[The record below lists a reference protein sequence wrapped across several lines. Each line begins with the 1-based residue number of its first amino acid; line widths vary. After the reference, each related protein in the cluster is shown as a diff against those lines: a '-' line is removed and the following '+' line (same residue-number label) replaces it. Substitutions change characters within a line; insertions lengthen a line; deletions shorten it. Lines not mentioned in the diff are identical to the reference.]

1 MGEYRI
7 VRFESPESFKQLEWL
22 QTEIWGRSE
31 AIPYHVL
38 IAFQRMGGAVFTALD
53 ANGRPIG
60 MLCGYISIKDGEAYY
75 YLHLCGVVPDKRA
88 EGVATALK
96 MNLREYLLEQ
106 GIKVARWLLD
116 PLQVPEARLSIR
128 KLGAI
133 GRNYSSNFYGNMRDP
148 YNRGLES
155 DRLEVEWRLD
165 SKRVLDR
172 ISGVDQEPRIAD
184 LLEEGAESIITVVKE
199 GVLEKILNYKL
210 NFKSEKVLVEVPE
223 NIDYVKRAS
232 ISTAVEWR
240 EITRRVFKRGLA
252 QGYLVTDLIRERNER
267 GTKYYY
273 LLEKDVK
280 LD

>member
-1 MGEYRI
+1 MGEYR
-7 VRFESPESFKQLEWL
+7 VVKFDSPKSFKQLEWL

-38 IAFQRMGGAVFTALD
+38 IAFQKMGGAVFTALD
-53 ANGRPIG
+53 KSGRPIG
-60 MLCGYISIKDGEAYY
+60 MLCGYISVRDGEAYY

-88 EGVATALK
+88 EGVATTLK
-96 MNLREYLLEQ
+96 MNLRAYLLEQ
-106 GIKVARWLLD
+106 GVRIARWFLD
-116 PLQVPEARLSIR
+116 PLHVPEARLSLR

-133 GRNYSSNFYGNMRDP
+133 GRSYSSNFYGNMRDP

-172 ISGVDQEPRIAD
+172 INGVDREPD
-184 LLEEGAESIITVVKE
+184 LKELLERGAESVITVVKE
-199 GVLEKILNYKL
+199 GVLEKILNYRL
-210 NFKSEKVLVEVPE
+210 NFESEKVLVEVPE

-240 EITRRVFKRGLA
+240 EITRKIFEKSLA
-252 QGYLVTDLIRERNER
+252 QGYLVTDLIRERSER

-273 LLEKDVK
+273 LLEKDVQ

>member
-1 MGEYRI
+1 
-7 VRFESPESFKQLEWL
+7 
-22 QTEIWGRSE
+22 
-31 AIPYHVL
+31 
-38 IAFQRMGGAVFTALD
+38 
-53 ANGRPIG
+53 
-60 MLCGYISIKDGEAYY
+60 
-75 YLHLCGVVPDKRA
+75 
-88 EGVATALK
+88 
-96 MNLREYLLEQ
+96 LREYLLER

-116 PLQVPEARLSIR
+116 PLQVPEARLSLR
-128 KLGAI
+128 KLGAV
-133 GRNYSSNFYGNMRDP
+133 GRNYNSNFYGSMRDP

-165 SKRVLDR
+165 SKRVLNR
-172 ISGVDQEPRIAD
+172 ISGVDREPRITD

-199 GVLEKILNYKL
+199 GVLEKILNYRL

-240 EITRRVFKRGLA
+240 EITRKIFEKGLA
-252 QGYLVTDLIRERNER
+252 QGYLVTDLIKERNER

-273 LLEKDVK
+273 LLEKNVK

>member
-1 MGEYRI
+1 MGEYRV
-7 VRFESPESFKQLEWL
+7 VRFKSPESFKQLEWL

-38 IAFQRMGGAVFTALD
+38 IAFQKMGGAVFTALD
-53 ANGRPIG
+53 ESGRPIG
-60 MLCGYISIKDGEAYY
+60 MLCGYTSVRDGETYY

-88 EGVATALK
+88 EGIATALK

-116 PLQVPEARLSIR
+116 PLQVPEARLSLR
-128 KLGAI
+128 RLGAV
-133 GRNYSSNFYGNMRDP
+133 GRNYNSNFYGSMRDP

-172 ISGVDQEPRIAD
+172 ISGVDREPCIMD
-184 LLEEGAESIITVVKE
+184 LLEEGAESIITVVRE
-199 GVLEKILNYKL
+199 GVLEKILNYRL

-240 EITRRVFKRGLA
+240 EITRRIFEKGLA

-273 LLEKDVK
+273 LLEKNVK

>member
-1 MGEYRI
+1 
-7 VRFESPESFKQLEWL
+7 FKQLEWL

-60 MLCGYISIKDGEAYY
+60 MLCGYISVRGGETYY

-88 EGVATALK
+88 EGIATALK
-96 MNLREYLLEQ
+96 MNLREYLLER

-116 PLQVPEARLSIR
+116 PLQVPEARLSLR
-128 KLGAI
+128 KLGAV

-155 DRLEVEWRLD
+155 DRLEVEWRLN
-165 SKRVLDR
+165 SKRVLNR
-172 ISGVDQEPRIAD
+172 ISGVDREPRITD

-199 GVLEKILNYKL
+199 GVLEKILNYRL

-240 EITRRVFKRGLA
+240 EITRKIFEKGLA
-252 QGYLVTDLIRERNER
+252 QGYLVTDLIKERNER

-273 LLEKDVK
+273 LLEKNVK